1 MLPDLRRASAHRPIS
16 IKETMTRMRK
26 LLLTLT
32 LVVAPLGFAACG
44 GDDNNDSGAGT
55 TAGSGTTAS
64 ADCAKASLTLK
75 TAGTLTLGTDNPAFP
90 PWYGGGEKNKPWEI
104 NDPSTGE
111 GYESAVAYAVAEK
124 LGFAKEEVAWKVVK
138 FDTSFA
144 PGPKQ
149 FDVFVNQVSITPER
163 AQNVDFSS
171 GYYNVNQAV
180 VSLGDKPIASSATI
194 ADLKKYKLG
203 AAVGT
208 TSLKAIEDKVG
219 PDTKAAVFNTNDDAV
234 SALKAGQI
242 DGIVV
247 DLPTGYFVTAAQV
260 EGGKIVGQFP
270 TDGEPEQFGMVLQK
284 DSPLTA
290 CITSAVDGL
299 RADGTLTKLEEQ
311 YLAGA
316 AAPFLK

>member
-1 MLPDLRRASAHRPIS
+1 
-16 IKETMTRMRK
+16 MRK
-26 LLLTLT
+26 LVLTLA
-32 LVVAPLGFAACG
+32 LAVALLGIAACG
-44 GDDNNDSGAGT
+44 GDDANVGGDT
-55 TAGSGTTAS
+55 TATA
-64 ADCAKASLTLK
+64 AGCTKGSLTTK

-90 PWYGGGEKNKPWEI
+90 PWFDGGEKNKPWEI

-111 GYESAVAYAVAEK
+111 GYESAVAYAVADK
-124 LGFAKEEVAWKVVK
+124 LGFATTDVTWKVTK

-144 PGPKQ
+144 PGAKD

-180 VSLGDKPIASSATI
+180 VALGDKPIASAASI
-194 ADLKKYKLG
+194 ADLKGYKLG

-208 TSLKAIEDKVG
+208 TSLKAIEEKVQ
-219 PDTKAAVFNTNDDAV
+219 PTAKASVYNTNDDAV

-260 EGGKIVGQFP
+260 EGSKIVGQFP
-270 TDGEPEQFGMVLQK
+270 TDGTPEQFGMVLEK
-284 DSPLTA
+284 GSALTS
-290 CITSAVDGL
+290 CISAAIDGL
-299 RADGTLTKLEEQ
+299 RADGTLEKLEQ
-311 YLAGA
+311 QFLAGA

>member
-1 MLPDLRRASAHRPIS
+1 
-16 IKETMTRMRK
+16 MRK
-26 LLLTLT
+26 LLLLFACLAASVTL
-32 LVVAPLGFAACG
+32 AACG
-44 GDDNNDSGAGT
+44 GDDEDTGGTSAGT
-55 TAGSGTTAS
+55 DTAAAAS
-64 ADCAKASLTLK
+64 CDKASLALK

-90 PWYGGGEKNKPWEI
+90 PWFGGGEKNKPWEI

-124 LGFAKEEVAWKVVK
+124 LGFTPTEVTWKVIK

-144 PGPKQ
+144 PGPKD
-149 FDVFVNQVSITPER
+149 FDAFINQVSITPER

-180 VSLGDKPIASSATI
+180 VGLGDKPIAQAKSI
-194 ADLKKYKLG
+194 ANLKKYKLG

-208 TSLKAIEDKVG
+208 TSLSAIEDKVQ
-219 PDTKAAVFNTNDDAV
+219 PDAKASVYNTNDDAV
-234 SALKAGQI
+234 AALKAGQI

-260 EGGKIVGQFP
+260 EGSKIVGQFP
-270 TDGEPEQFGMVLQK
+270 TEGAEPEQFGMVLEK

-290 CITSAVDGL
+290 CISTAVDDL
-299 RADGTLTKLEEQ
+299 RADGTLEKLETQ
-311 YLAGA
+311 WLAGA
-316 AAPFLK
+316 AAPFLE

>member
-1 MLPDLRRASAHRPIS
+1 
-16 IKETMTRMRK
+16 MRK
-26 LLLTLT
+26 LLLALA
-32 LVVAPLGFAACG
+32 LAAAPLGIAACG
-44 GDDNNDSGAGT
+44 GDDS
-55 TAGSGTTAS
+55 TAGGDTTAS
-64 ADCAKASLTLK
+64 TECTKASLATK

-90 PWYGGGEKNKPWEI
+90 PWFGGGEKDKPWEI

-124 LGFAKEEVAWKVVK
+124 LGFAKTDVTWAVTK

-144 PGPKQ
+144 PGAKD
-149 FDVFVNQVSITPER
+149 FDVFINQVSITPER

-180 VSLGDKPIASSATI
+180 VALGDKPIASAASI
-194 ADLKKYKLG
+194 ADLKAYKLG

-208 TSLKAIEDKVG
+208 TSLKAIEDKVQ
-219 PDTKAAVFNTNDDAV
+219 PTTKASVYNTNDDAV

-260 EGGKIVGQFP
+260 EGSKIVGQFP
-270 TDGEPEQFGMVLQK
+270 TDGTPEQFGMVLQTG
-284 DSPLTA
+284 SALTP
-290 CITSAVDGL
+290 CVSTAVDGL
-299 RADGTLTKLEEQ
+299 RADGTLQKLEQ
-311 YLAGA
+311 QWLAGA

>member
-1 MLPDLRRASAHRPIS
+1 
-16 IKETMTRMRK
+16 MRK
-26 LLLTLT
+26 LLLALA
-32 LVVAPLGFAACG
+32 LAAAPLGIAACG
-44 GDDNNDSGAGT
+44 GDDS
-55 TAGSGTTAS
+55 TAGGDTTAS
-64 ADCAKASLTLK
+64 TECTKASLATK

-90 PWYGGGEKNKPWEI
+90 PWFGGGEKDKPWEI

-124 LGFAKEEVAWKVVK
+124 LGFAKTDVTWAVTK

-144 PGPKQ
+144 PGAKD
-149 FDVFVNQVSITPER
+149 FDVFINQVSITPER

-180 VSLGDKPIASSATI
+180 VALGDKPIASAASI
-194 ADLKKYKLG
+194 ADLKAYKLG

-208 TSLKAIEDKVG
+208 TSLKAIEDKVQ
-219 PDTKAAVFNTNDDAV
+219 PTTKASVYNTNDDAV

-260 EGGKIVGQFP
+260 EGSKIVGQFP
-270 TDGEPEQFGMVLQK
+270 TDGTPEQFGMVLQTG
-284 DSPLTA
+284 SALTP
-290 CITSAVDGL
+290 CVSTAVDGL
-299 RADGTLTKLEEQ
+299 RADGTLQKLEQ
-311 YLAGA
+311 RWLAGA

>member
-1 MLPDLRRASAHRPIS
+1 
-16 IKETMTRMRK
+16 MRK
-26 LLLTLT
+26 LLLALA
-32 LVVAPLGFAACG
+32 LAAAPLGIAACG
-44 GDDNNDSGAGT
+44 GDDS
-55 TAGSGTTAS
+55 TAGGDTTAS
-64 ADCAKASLTLK
+64 TECTKASLATK

-90 PWYGGGEKNKPWEI
+90 PWFGGGEKDKPWEI

-124 LGFAKEEVAWKVVK
+124 LGFAKTDVTWAVTK

-144 PGPKQ
+144 PGAKD
-149 FDVFVNQVSITPER
+149 FDVFINQVSITPER

-180 VSLGDKPIASSATI
+180 VALGDKPIASAASI
-194 ADLKKYKLG
+194 ADLKAYKLG

-208 TSLKAIEDKVG
+208 TSLKAIEDKVQ
-219 PDTKAAVFNTNDDAV
+219 PTTKASVYNTNDDAV

-260 EGGKIVGQFP
+260 EGSKIVGQFP
-270 TDGEPEQFGMVLQK
+270 TDGTPEQFGMVLQTG
-284 DSPLTA
+284 SALTP
-290 CITSAVDGL
+290 CVSTAVDGL
-299 RADGTLTKLEEQ
+299 RADGTLEKLEQ
-311 YLAGA
+311 RWLAGA

>member
-1 MLPDLRRASAHRPIS
+1 
-16 IKETMTRMRK
+16 MRK
-26 LLLTLT
+26 LLLALA
-32 LVVAPLGFAACG
+32 LAAAPLGIAACG
-44 GDDNNDSGAGT
+44 GDDS
-55 TAGSGTTAS
+55 TAGGDTTAS
-64 ADCAKASLTLK
+64 TECTKASLATK

-90 PWYGGGEKNKPWEI
+90 PWFGGGEKDKPWEI

-124 LGFAKEEVAWKVVK
+124 LGFAKTDVTWAVTK

-144 PGPKQ
+144 PGAKD
-149 FDVFVNQVSITPER
+149 FDVFINQVSITPER

-180 VSLGDKPIASSATI
+180 VALGDKPIASAASI
-194 ADLKKYKLG
+194 ADLKAYKLG

-208 TSLKAIEDKVG
+208 TSLKAIEDKVQ
-219 PDTKAAVFNTNDDAV
+219 PTTKASVYNTNDDAV

-260 EGGKIVGQFP
+260 EGSKIVGQFP
-270 TDGEPEQFGMVLQK
+270 TDGTPEQFGMVLEK
-284 DSPLTA
+284 GSGLTA
-290 CITSAVDGL
+290 CVSTVVDGL
-299 RADGTLTKLEEQ
+299 RADGTLEKLEQ
-311 YLAGA
+311 QFLAGA

>member
-1 MLPDLRRASAHRPIS
+1 
-16 IKETMTRMRK
+16 MRK
-26 LLLTLT
+26 LLLALA
-32 LVVAPLGFAACG
+32 LAAAPLGIAACG
-44 GDDNNDSGAGT
+44 GDDS
-55 TAGSGTTAS
+55 TAGGDTTAS
-64 ADCAKASLTLK
+64 TECTKASLATK

-90 PWYGGGEKNKPWEI
+90 PWFGGGEKDKPWEI

-124 LGFAKEEVAWKVVK
+124 LGFAKTDVTWAVTK

-144 PGPKQ
+144 PGAKD
-149 FDVFVNQVSITPER
+149 FDVFINQVSITPER

-180 VSLGDKPIASSATI
+180 VALGDKPIASAASI
-194 ADLKKYKLG
+194 ADLKAYKLG

-208 TSLKAIEDKVG
+208 TSLKAIEDKVQ
-219 PDTKAAVFNTNDDAV
+219 PTTKASVYNTNDDAV

-260 EGGKIVGQFP
+260 EGSKIVGQFP
-270 TDGEPEQFGMVLQK
+270 TDGTPEQFGMVLQTG
-284 DSPLTA
+284 SALTS
-290 CITSAVDGL
+290 CVSTAVDGL
-299 RADGTLTKLEEQ
+299 RADGTLEKLEQ
-311 YLAGA
+311 QWLAGA

>member
-1 MLPDLRRASAHRPIS
+1 
-16 IKETMTRMRK
+16 MRK
-26 LLLTLT
+26 LLLALA
-32 LVVAPLGFAACG
+32 LAAAPLGIAACG
-44 GDDNNDSGAGT
+44 GDDS
-55 TAGSGTTAS
+55 TAGGDTTAS
-64 ADCAKASLTLK
+64 TQCTKTSLATK

-90 PWYGGGEKNKPWEI
+90 PWFGGGEKDKPWEI

-124 LGFAKEEVAWKVVK
+124 LGFAETDVTWAVTK

-144 PGPKQ
+144 PGAKD

-180 VSLGDKPIASSATI
+180 VGLGDKPIAKAASI
-194 ADLKKYKLG
+194 ADLKGYKLG

-208 TSLKAIEDKVG
+208 TSLKAIEDKVQ
-219 PDTKAAVFNTNDDAV
+219 PTTKASVYNSNDDAV

-260 EGGKIVGQFP
+260 EGSKIVGQFP
-270 TDGEPEQFGMVLQK
+270 TDGTPEQFGMVLQTG
-284 DSPLTA
+284 SALTS
-290 CITSAVDGL
+290 CVSTAVDGL
-299 RADGTLTKLEEQ
+299 RADGTLEKLEQ
-311 YLAGA
+311 QWLAGA

>member
-1 MLPDLRRASAHRPIS
+1 
-16 IKETMTRMRK
+16 
-26 LLLTLT
+26 
-32 LVVAPLGFAACG
+32 
-44 GDDNNDSGAGT
+44 
-55 TAGSGTTAS
+55 
-64 ADCAKASLTLK
+64 
-75 TAGTLTLGTDNPAFP
+75 LTLGTDNPAFP

-111 GYESAVAYAVAEK
+111 GYESAVAYAVAAK
-124 LGFAKEEVAWKVVK
+124 LGFANTDVKWNVVK

-144 PGPKQ
+144 PGPKE
-149 FDVFVNQVSITPER
+149 FDAFINQVSITPER

-180 VSLGDKPIASSATI
+180 VALADKPIAKATSL
-194 ADLKKYKLG
+194 ADLKAYKLG

-208 TSLKAIEDKVG
+208 TSLKAIEDKVQ
-219 PDTKAAVFNTNDDAV
+219 PEAKASVYNTNDDAV

-260 EGGKIVGQFP
+260 ENSKIVGQFP
-270 TDGEPEQFGMVLQK
+270 TEGGAPEQFGMVLEK
-284 DSPLTA
+284 GSALTA
-290 CITSAVDGL
+290 CVSKAVDDL
-299 RADGTLTKLEEQ
+299 RADGTLEKLETQ
-311 YLAGA
+311 WLAGA

>member
-1 MLPDLRRASAHRPIS
+1 
-16 IKETMTRMRK
+16 MRK
-26 LLLTLT
+26 ALLVIACLTAS
-32 LVVAPLGFAACG
+32 VSFAACG
-44 GDDNNDSGAGT
+44 GDDDGTSGTSAATDT
-55 TAGSGTTAS
+55 TAA
-64 ADCAKASLTLK
+64 AACDKASLTLK

-90 PWYGGGEKNKPWEI
+90 PWFGGGEKNKPWEI

-111 GYESAVAYAVAEK
+111 GYESAVAYAVAGK
-124 LGFAKEEVAWKVVK
+124 LGFAKDEVKWKVVK

-144 PGPKQ
+144 PGPKD
-149 FDVFVNQVSITPER
+149 FDAFVNQVSITPER

-180 VSLGDKPIASSATI
+180 VGLGDKPIASATSL

-208 TSLKAIEDKVG
+208 TSLSAIEDKVQ
-219 PDTKAAVFNTNDDAV
+219 PDTKASVYNTNDDAV
-234 SALKAGQI
+234 AALKAAQI

-260 EGGKIVGQFP
+260 EGSKIVGQFP
-270 TDGEPEQFGMVLQK
+270 TEGGEPEQFGMVLEK

-290 CITSAVDGL
+290 CVSKAVDDL
-299 RADGTLTKLEEQ
+299 RADGTLEKLETQ
-311 YLAGA
+311 WLAGA